1 MNRIRLFIVTLL
13 FSVMSYADLS
23 IEEAVNRPGTVILM
37 RHALAPGIGDPE
49 TFQVDRCETQ
59 RVLND
64 TGRRQAQRLGYQLRR
79 AGLAAT
85 QVYSSQWC
93 RCLETAELLD
103 LGPVIEEPGLNSFFQ
118 GYVSRTEALRLLNQ
132 RLNTL
137 PLYQPPVV
145 MVTHQVTISA
155 VTGLYTQSGGM
166 VSFDLKTGRAAPII
180 GATP

>member
-49 TFQVDRCETQ
+49 IFQVDRCETQ

-64 TGRRQAQRLGYQLRR
+64 TGRRQAQRLGDQLRR

-118 GYVSRTEALRLLNQ
+118 
-132 RLNTL
+132 
-137 PLYQPPVV
+137 
-145 MVTHQVTISA
+145 
-155 VTGLYTQSGGM
+155 
-166 VSFDLKTGRAAPII
+166 
-180 GATP
+180 